1 MSEEEVTASAPEQ
14 ETQETEEPA
23 AVPAGTVS
31 GDYSAVTAN
40 QVLIMQQNDI
50 IIQQNGTLIELVSFC
65 FVILLAA
72 FIGKIITKLVSVI
85 DGA

>member
-1 MSEEEVTASAPEQ
+1 MNEEEVTTSVSES
-14 ETQETEEPA
+14 ETEEPA

-40 QVLIMQQNDI
+40 QAVIIEQNNT
-50 IIQQNGTLIELVSFC
+50 IIQQNGTLIELLSFC

-72 FIGKIITKLVSVI
+72 FIGKIIAKVVSVI